1 MSILSRRRT
10 TPGGEE
16 PPRLL
21 HAVRTAFGFVWRS
34 ARRDFLISAGAE
46 VAGAL
51 ALGALLLS
59 GQRLVTK
66 LTAEQG
72 LTAFSEVVPETV
84 VLGVAL
90 AVSGLAAVFV
100 RRYRWLVG
108 EQVTRHVQ
116 EEIVEV
122 SVSVDY
128 QMYESQDFHDQL
140 DRSNMQVSE
149 SSYAMAYD
157 VLSLL
162 NVLATSIVVV
172 MVLVRTVPEVL
183 GVILLVAIPSVV
195 AARASAR
202 LAYQTTYQL
211 TAGDRLRFYL
221 YGALTGKHE
230 ARELRIFGLSGM
242 LRNRW
247 AGLYDDRMGKIR
259 LLVRRQVLFDGIA
272 TLIGAVVVAAVLLI
286 LVQAGID
293 GRITVGD
300 AAVAIVAMQQLTGRL
315 RLAASASGSL
325 RQSTF
330 FLDEFARFRKLRP
343 DDHADPPAT
352 EPLARGNLVID
363 GVSFRYPGTDALV
376 LDDVSLEIAPGEIV
390 ALVGVSG
397 SGKTTLAHLVAGLYR
412 PTTGT
417 ITFDGV
423 DITTIPRSVYWRSLA
438 VVFQDFVRYELT
450 GRENIALGDH
460 QRQDDVAGVAAAA
473 RRAGIDQALEALP
486 AGYETMMSRAYDDG
500 ADLSVGQ
507 WQRVAVA
514 RAFFREAP
522 LLVLDEPAAALDAVA
537 EQRLYERMVELC
549 STRSVLLISHRFST
563 VRMAH
568 RICVVERGRI
578 IEQGS
583 HRQLMELDGRYA
595 ELFNLQ
601 ASGYRGDETASGSP
615 TEPVFPAPEV
625 GDPHPASGK
634 GVDRPAARPA
644 DPL

>member
-10 TPGGEE
+10 ATGSDEG
-16 PPRLL
+16 PRLP
-21 HAVRTAFGFVWRS
+21 HAVRTSFGFVWTS
-34 ARRDFLISAGAE
+34 ARRDFIISTCAE

-66 LTAEQG
+66 LTADQG
-72 LTAFSEVVPETV
+72 LADFSDVVPETV

-108 EQVTRHVQ
+108 EEVTRHVQ
-116 EEIVEV
+116 AEIVEV
-122 SVSVDY
+122 SASVDY
-128 QMYESQDFHDQL
+128 QMYERQDFHDQL

-157 VLSLL
+157 VLNLL
-162 NVLATSIVVV
+162 NVLATSVVV
-172 MVLVRTVPEVL
+172 VLVLVRTVPEVL

-202 LAYQTTYQL
+202 LAYQTTYHL

-242 LRNRW
+242 LRKRW
-247 AGLYDDRMGKIR
+247 DGLYDDRMGRIR
-259 LLVRRQVLFDGIA
+259 SLVRRQVLFDGIA
-272 TLIGAVVVAAVLLI
+272 TLIGALVVAAVLLI

-330 FLDEFARFRKLRP
+330 FLDEFARFRQLRP
-343 DDHADPPAT
+343 DDHDDPPAT
-352 EPLARGNLVID
+352 DPLPRGPLVVD
-363 GVSFRYPGTDALV
+363 GVSFRYPGTDTVV

-397 SGKTTLAHLVAGLYR
+397 SGKTTLAHLVTGLYR

-423 DITTIPRSVYWRSLA
+423 DITTIPRNVYWRSLA

-450 GRENIALGDH
+450 GRENISLGDH
-460 QRQDDVAGVAAAA
+460 QRPDDIDGVAAAA
-473 RRAGIDQALEALP
+473 RRAGIDHAIEALP

-549 STRSVLLISHRFST
+549 ETRSVLLISHRFST

-568 RICVVERGRI
+568 RICVVESGRI

-583 HRQLMELDGRYA
+583 HRQLMALNGRYA

-601 ASGYRGDETASGSP
+601 ASGFRDESGDSPDPTGSP
-615 TEPVFPAPEV
+615 A
-625 GDPHPASGK
+625 G
-634 GVDRPAARPA
+634 
-644 DPL
+644 